1 MRLFFLFLLLSLQ
14 HQQLCAQ
21 KKKHPD
27 FCGVQYEKKDVMAE
41 QLKEQFDFLNVQEN
55 DTIVDIGAASGWYE
69 GAFSAIS
76 GLKNISFVLLDI
88 DSNCLSN
95 RKVNNMLAHYSA
107 LKGEAISNKFQVV
120 NNTID
125 SLWLPQNTYKKMWL
139 MNTIHEIPDKERMAK
154 NILNALRPGGE
165 LVILELIPK
174 KEGALH
180 GGCNMPE
187 LTFAQLKTLFEG
199 QGFVLEN
206 NIDTK
211 PKKHVRLQL
220 LRFRKPAA

>member
-1 MRLFFLFLLLSLQ
+1 MRLFLLFLLLSF
-14 HQQLCAQ
+14 HQNSFAQ
-21 KKKHPD
+21 KKKRQD
-27 FCGVQYEKKDVMAE
+27 FCGVRYEKKDAMAE

-69 GAFSAIS
+69 GAFSTIS
-76 GLKNISFVLLDI
+76 NLKNISFVLLDI
-88 DSNCLSN
+88 DSNCLSK

-120 NNTID
+120 NNTTD
-125 SLWLPQNTYKKMWL
+125 SLWLPLKTYKKMWL

-180 GGCNMPE
+180 GGCHMPE